1 MLTLSKFVARGV
13 VGNEPLPFAFSS
25 WSERKMLLRRGNVHL
40 FSGMS
45 GSFKTMVVLNLV
57 VKMGVST
64 LAFSNDSDDLTVA
77 SRLLGI
83 ATGRD
88 TEELESWIARHPQEA
103 GRELSRYDFLKW
115 KFTPS
120 PSLDDLWQE
129 LYAYHEMEGRYPELL
144 VVDILSNIASDFGD
158 EWSTLREVMRQANVI
173 ARETGAAVLLVHHCT
188 DGSRSTV
195 PSRAE
200 VLGKIS
206 ALPVLMVNFGVDEQ
220 GRLWAACVKNRF
232 GKSDK
237 DAKYPFQMGVEPACA
252 RVSDYIPP
260 AAYRGWASEGENG
273 W

>member
-1 MLTLSKFVARGV
+1 
-13 VGNEPLPFAFSS
+13 
-25 WSERKMLLRRGNVHL
+25 MLLRRGNVHL

-45 GSFKTMVVLNLV
+45 GSFKTMVVLNLIV
-57 VKMGVST
+57 RMGVPT

-83 ATGRD
+83 STGRD
-88 TEELESWIARHPQEA
+88 TEELETWINTHPQEA
-103 GRELSRYDFLKW
+103 GQALARYDFLRW
-115 KFTPS
+115 KFTPT

-129 LYAYHEMEGRYPELL
+129 LYAYREMEGQFPELL
-144 VVDILSNIASDFGD
+144 VLDILSNVADSFGD
-158 EWSTLREVMRQANVI
+158 EWATLREVMRQANVI
-173 ARETGAAVLLVHHCT
+173 ARATTVDGEPGTAVLLVHHCT
-188 DGSRSTV
+188 DGSRGLV
-195 PSRAE
+195 PSRGE

-237 DAKYPFQMGVEPACA
+237 DAKYPFQMGVQPACA
-252 RVSDYIPP
+252 RVSDYVPP
-260 AAYRGWASEGENG
+260 ATYGGWNGERDDG